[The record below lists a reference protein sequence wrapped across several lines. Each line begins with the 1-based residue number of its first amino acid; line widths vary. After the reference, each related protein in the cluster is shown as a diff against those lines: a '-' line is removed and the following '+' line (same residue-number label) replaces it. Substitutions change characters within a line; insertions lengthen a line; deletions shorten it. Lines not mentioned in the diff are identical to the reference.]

1 MYFLGANTKHRD
13 FVEKLKEITG
23 YQVVILP
30 HIDEFVKADEKCSD
44 VQLYDINPSQ
54 FLNLIRNAEY
64 VCTDSFH
71 CTVFSIQYKR
81 KFFTFKRFQSNNK
94 QSTNSRLDTLFD
106 LTGIKGRFMTGNEDV
121 LEMINCEID
130 YDDVLLKLQ
139 GIREYSY
146 HYLESALLDND
157 STDLKG

>member
-1 MYFLGANTKHRD
+1 M
-13 FVEKLKEITG
+13 
-23 YQVVILP
+23 
-30 HIDEFVKADEKCSD
+30 
-44 VQLYDINPSQ
+44 
-54 FLNLIRNAEY
+54 NLIRNAEY